1 MHCIILN
8 FNWDPKS
15 AQLMRPLWSQVSC
28 VSFHGLC
35 LAQCAMKDLLHI
47 EPPFVI
53 SDYEAV
59 LNYQPNHQGRVSDVH
74 QPCLVSSL
82 PSHSPVTRLKF
93 PLNLST
99 LCIVTRLKFPVH
111 FPTLCIVH
119 FVFSLEWKIH
129 TDFSTLF
136 LPSEWK
142 ISTEF
147 FNTLYCHQTENF
159 LNTSFRACTVRCQ
172 WRRPV
177 LSHLQCT
184 MCWPR
189 FSKMTDVSS
198 SHLPVVPKD
207 DRCLGS
213 VGSSSLLS
221 PFPARAWSSS
231 ALHVFGFL
239 CYCRVSEFYIGWS
252 SIFRCTYN
260 LYLFKVLKE
269 N

>member
-1 MHCIILN
+1 MHFIILN

-82 PSHSPVTRLKF
+82 PSHSPVIRMKF
-93 PLNLST
+93 QLNFPT

-111 FPTLCIVH
+111 FLYCALCIFIRMENSH
-119 FVFSLEWKIH
+119 WFV
-129 TDFSTLF
+129 
-136 LPSEWK
+136 
-142 ISTEF
+142 
-147 FNTLYCHQTENF
+147 NTLYCHENENF
-159 LNTSFRACTVRCQ
+159 LNTSFSACTVRCQ
-172 WRRPV
+172 WRRLV

-184 MCWPR
+184 MCRPR